1 MWIPRFADILIVSKN
16 AQNLNLRPLS
26 ENMSKGPEDVHI
38 DDGEDGGNGDD
49 NSALCEG
56 IDENACLFQSVAKL
70 GLLQTHINFPR
81 FLPIF
86 PDFLKRLSHLAPI
99 SPYHPRPPNAQVPS
113 QSRPTRLM
121 GNMCIAVR
129 LMPASCWPHRSH
141 MARSLPHVRLMSDT
155 CTQPRLTFPSW

>member
-1 MWIPRFADILIVSKN
+1 
-16 AQNLNLRPLS
+16 
-26 ENMSKGPEDVHI
+26 MSKGPEDVHI

-86 PDFLKRLSHLAPI
+86 PDFLEATFAFSPYLLAPI
-99 SPYHPRPPNAQVPS
+99 TRDHQMLKSPHSLDP
-113 QSRPTRLM
+113 L
-121 GNMCIAVR
+121 
-129 LMPASCWPHRSH
+129 ASCPPHVGLTDHTWRAAFH
-141 MARSLPHVRLMSDT
+141 MFASCPTHVRSLASPFPHGRLPCHTMTVLIHQSSS
-155 CTQPRLTFPSW
+155 CTTHGRVM